1 MPPQPK
7 PRSAQPRNHLS
18 DVFYT
23 MPGFAVT
30 TMRTTEYRETLL
42 ATDGQIIACGYLW
55 RIRGQSLGAGVYR
68 VTLTREE

>member
-1 MPPQPK
+1 VPPQPK
-7 PRSAQPRNHLS
+7 PRSAQPRNHLG
-18 DVFYT
+18 DIFYT
-23 MPGFAVT
+23 QPVYAVA
-30 TMRTTEYRETLL
+30 TMREYRETLL